1 MSCSQKPD
9 QLSPD
14 FGFLFSKKKAL
25 GNKTIPYWGVVVT
38 GEAEGEQEGGK
49 TTTAS
54 FSCVE
59 ALIKTCEDP
68 WKKKSVQIL

>member
-14 FGFLFSKKKAL
+14 FGFLFSKKAL